1 MCALKGIIQKQTI
14 MYCKKCGKKIDDDA
28 LFCQFCGAPQDSNNG
43 TKSENIDLVQRI
55 KIIFNLESLSEK
67 QKIWIG
73 LYIVWFIL
81 NIIFV
86 LVKYREWADN
96 YFFPF
101 AQQGGHSY
109 FDLIYYDM
117 SEFVVY
123 VLLIPLLI
131 YGIYRYKRKHHKS
144 S

>member
-1 MCALKGIIQKQTI
+1 MRALKDIIQKQTI

-28 LFCQFCGAPQDSNNG
+28 LFCHFCGAPQDSNNS
-43 TKSENIDLVQRI
+43 TKSESIDLVQRI

-101 AQQGGHSY
+101 AQQGGRSY